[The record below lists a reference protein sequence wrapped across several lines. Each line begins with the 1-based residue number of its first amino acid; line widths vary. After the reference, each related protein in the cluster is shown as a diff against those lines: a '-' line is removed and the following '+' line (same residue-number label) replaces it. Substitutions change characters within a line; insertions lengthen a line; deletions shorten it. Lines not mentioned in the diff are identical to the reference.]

1 MMLYDVKTINLS
13 VIEGVAMALQDKIK
27 RRIKEFEDKIPRNM
41 EDYDDIER
49 EIKILLEQLSHVGDA
64 E

>member
-1 MMLYDVKTINLS
+1 
-13 VIEGVAMALQDKIK
+13 MALRDNIK

-49 EIKILLEQLSHVGDA
+49 EIKILLEQLSHVKDT

>member
-1 MMLYDVKTINLS
+1 
-13 VIEGVAMALQDKIK
+13 MALRDKIK
-27 RRIKEFEDKIPRNM
+27 RRIKEFEDKIPRNI

-49 EIKILLEQLSHVGDA
+49 EINILLEQLSHVEDT

>member
-1 MMLYDVKTINLS
+1 MLYDVKTINLS
-13 VIEGVAMALQDKIK
+13 GIEGIVMALRDKIK

-49 EIKILLEQLSHVGDA
+49 EINILLEKLSYVEDT

>member
-1 MMLYDVKTINLS
+1 MLYDVKTINLS
-13 VIEGVAMALQDKIK
+13 GIEGIVMALRDKIK

-49 EIKILLEQLSHVGDA
+49 EIKILLEKLSYVEDT